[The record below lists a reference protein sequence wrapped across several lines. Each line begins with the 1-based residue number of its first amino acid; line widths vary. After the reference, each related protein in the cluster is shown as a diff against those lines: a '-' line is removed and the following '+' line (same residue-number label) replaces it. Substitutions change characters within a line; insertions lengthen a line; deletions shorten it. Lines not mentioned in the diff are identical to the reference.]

1 VKRVNWTDAVRVLS
15 LLVTAFFFA
24 AAVLQA
30 VLAFDLTGGPPPEQ
44 TDFIEQ
50 TIDVFGWEQSRWP
63 MEFAATAL
71 FALGFA
77 SLGGLG
83 VLLSRLAGGSD
94 ARRYLTAA
102 AYVGAGVIGAVSR
115 LFWLGAK
122 PIATS
127 PQYCDCG
134 FRQEEIMSRLM
145 ILSVAQGVQ
154 LWMVLGAIVL
164 GAAGVFLVSA
174 LGREAGMPIG
184 WTWLS
189 AGIAILSLAAAA
201 LAVLGAYPFDQLS
214 VLLTAGVLVPIWALW
229 LATRVSLLR
238 QPEPCSRSRIQWQ
251 TESG

>member
-1 VKRVNWTDAVRVLS
+1 VKRVNWTDAVRLLA
-15 LLVTAFFFA
+15 LLVTAFFFV

-30 VLAFDLTGGPPPEQ
+30 VLAFDLTGARPPEQ
-44 TDFIEQ
+44 ADFIEQ
-50 TIDVFGWEQSRWP
+50 TIDLFSWHQSRWP

-77 SLGGLG
+77 ALGGLG
-83 VLLSRLAGGSD
+83 VLLSRLADGSD
-94 ARRYLTAA
+94 VRRHLTGA
-102 AYVGAGVIGAVSR
+102 AYVGASVVGVVSQ

-122 PIATS
+122 PITTS

-145 ILSVAQGVQ
+145 ILSVAEGVQ

-164 GAAGVFLVSA
+164 AAAGVFLTIG
-174 LGREAGMPIG
+174 LGREAGMPVG

-189 AGIAILSLAAAA
+189 AVIVILSVAAAV

-214 VLLTAGVLVPIWALW
+214 VLLVAGFLVPIWALW
-229 LATRVSLLR
+229 LAARVPTLR
-238 QPEPCSRSRIQWQ
+238 QPGP
-251 TESG
+251 